1 MSATGAATAA
11 GATSSVGA
19 TLYRG
24 CGAAAT
30 VPATTAG
37 AAGITRRVMVRV
49 VTICRRTGG
58 IGAARTVRTVWI
70 VCIVSAG
77 CTTGAAGTVTK
88 RGWAITAGAGW
99 VVIIVC
105 ACAAG
110 APIAR
115 AKRTAA

>member
-37 AAGITRRVMVRV
+37 SIGITRRVMVRV

-58 IGAARTVRTVWI
+58 NGAARTVRTVWI
-70 VCIVSAG
+70 VCIVSTG
-77 CTTGAAGTVTK
+77 CTTGAAGTVTM
-88 RGWAITAGAGW
+88 RGWAITAGW
-99 VVIIVC
+99 VVITGC

-110 APIAR
+110 A
-115 AKRTAA
+115 